1 MLIFKK
7 KMGENP
13 ILIIDDDE
21 DDLEL
26 IKEAGAYLK
35 IIPLVFFKSGTE
47 LKEYLKTAPKA
58 TF

>member
-35 IIPLVFFKSGTE
+35 IFIL
-47 LKEYLKTAPKA
+47 
-58 TF
+58 